1 MATPTTTFLASQDR
15 QPEDDRARDV
25 EWLKRTLVGLLEN
38 AAGADVP
45 EHAACAKYA
54 ELLFKMLPKGKEE
67 KPSESAIELV
77 RKTILGQGSAS

>member
-1 MATPTTTFLASQDR
+1 MSD
-15 QPEDDRARDV
+15 ERARDV

-38 AAGADVP
+38 AAGLETP

-67 KPSESAIELV
+67 KPSEAAIDLV
-77 RKTILGQGSAS
+77 RRTLLESKP